1 MTSLRV
7 TRSRRWL
14 PVIFLA
20 PSMILLGCFVFYP
33 TVDAAWTS
41 LTNWNGISS
50 YSSFVGLSNYIN
62 LYHDSV
68 ARQALWNT
76 CWYTLLT
83 LPVSIALAFG
93 VALLALRSG
102 WVSRVLRLA
111 FTVPFVVSIPVVAV
125 VWVWILDPNF
135 GILNYG
141 FTLAGL
147 GKQQWLD
154 ESSMAMVAI
163 AIPSVWRQAGFF
175 MLILLAGLKGID
187 RSYLEAAALDGAG
200 FWSRTFRIVFP
211 MVSPQLFFCLVFGV
225 IDSFQVFAQVD
236 MMTQGGPLNS
246 TNVLVY
252 DLYEEGFSYFHV
264 GYACAM
270 AVVLMLGLGL
280 VTFIQ
285 RRWIGSRVFYR

>member
-7 TRSRRWL
+7 RSRRWL
-14 PVIFLA
+14 PVVFLA
-20 PSMILLGCFVFYP
+20 PSMVLLGCFVFYP

-41 LTNWNGISS
+41 LTNWNGISGS
-50 YSSFVGLSNYIN
+50 SSFVGLSNYIN
-62 LYHDSV
+62 LYHDPV
-68 ARQALWNT
+68 AWQALWNT

-111 FTVPFVVSIPVVAV
+111 FTVPFVVSIPVVSV
-125 VWVWILDPNF
+125 VWVWILDPDF
-135 GILNYG
+135 GILNYA

-147 GKQQWLD
+147 GRQQWLD
-154 ESSMAMVAI
+154 QPGMAMVAI

-187 RSYLEAAALDGAG
+187 QSYLEAAALDGAG
-200 FWSRTFRIVFP
+200 FWARTFKIVLP
-211 MVSPQLFFCLVFGV
+211 MVGPQLFFCLVFGV

-285 RRWIGSRVFYR
+285 RRWIGSKVFYG

>member
-7 TRSRRWL
+7 RSRRWL
-14 PVIFLA
+14 PAVFLA

-33 TVDAAWTS
+33 TADAAWTS

-50 YSSFVGLSNYIN
+50 YSSFVGLSNYVS
-62 LYHDSV
+62 LYHDPV

-93 VALLALRSG
+93 VALLALRTG

-111 FTVPFVVSIPVVAV
+111 FTVPFVVSIPVVSV
-125 VWVWILDPNF
+125 IWVWILDPNF
-135 GILNYG
+135 GILNYA

-147 GKQQWLD
+147 GRQQWLD
-154 ESSMAMVAI
+154 QTNMAMVAI
-163 AIPSVWRQAGFF
+163 AVPSVWRQAGFF

-187 RSYLEAAALDGAG
+187 SSYLEAAALDGAG
-200 FWSRTFRIVFP
+200 YWTRTLKIVLP
-211 MVSPQLFFCLVFGV
+211 MVSPQVFFCLVFGV

-264 GYACAM
+264 GYACAI
-270 AVVLMLGLGL
+270 AVVLMLGLGV

-285 RRWIGSRVFYR
+285 QRWVGRRVFYG

>member
-1 MTSLRV
+1 MTSIRV
-7 TRSRRWL
+7 RSRRWLL

-20 PSMILLGCFVFYP
+20 PSMILLGAFVFYP

-50 YSSFVGLSNYIN
+50 YSSFVGLSNYVN

-83 LPVSIALAFG
+83 LPISIVIAFG

-111 FTVPFVVSIPVVAV
+111 FTVPFVVSIPVVSV

-135 GILNYG
+135 GILNYA
-141 FTLAGL
+141 FSLVSL
-147 GKQQWLD
+147 GK
-154 ESSMAMVAI
+154 
-163 AIPSVWRQAGFF
+163 QAGFF

-187 RSYLEAAALDGAG
+187 PSYLEAAILDGAG
-200 FWSRTFRIVFP
+200 YWTRTFRLVLP
-211 MVSPQLFFCLVFGV
+211 LLSPQLFFCLIFGV

-270 AVVLMLGLGL
+270 AVVLMLGLGA

-285 RRWIGSRVFYR
+285 QRWVGRRVFYG

>member
-14 PVIFLA
+14 PVIYLA
-20 PSMILLGCFVFYP
+20 PSMILLGLFVFYP

-50 YSSFVGLSNYIN
+50 YSSFVGLQNYVN

-76 CWYTLLT
+76 CWYTALT

-111 FTVPFVVSIPVVAV
+111 FTVPFVVSIPVVSV

-141 FTLAGL
+141 FNLVGL

-154 ESSMAMVAI
+154 QTSMAMVGI

-187 RSYLEAAALDGAG
+187 PSYLEAAMLDGAG
-200 FWSRTFRIVFP
+200 FWTRTFRLVLP
-211 MVSPQLFFCLVFGV
+211 LLSPQLFFCLIFGV

-252 DLYEEGFSYFHV
+252 DLYQEGFSYFHV

-270 AVVLMLGLGL
+270 AVVLMLGLGA

-285 RRWIGSRVFYR
+285 QRWIGSRVFYQ

>member
-1 MTSLRV
+1 MTQVRGA
-7 TRSRRWL
+7 RSRRWL

-50 YSSFVGLSNYIN
+50 HSSFVGLRNYVDLI
-62 LYHDSV
+62 HDSV

-83 LPVSIALAFG
+83 LPASIALAFG

-111 FTVPFVVSIPVVAV
+111 FTVPFVVSIPVVSV

-141 FTLAGL
+141 LTLVGL
-147 GKQQWLD
+147 GKQDWLD
-154 ESSMAMVAI
+154 QTSTAMIGI

-187 RSYLEAAALDGAG
+187 PTYLEAAALDGAG
-200 FWSRTFRIVFP
+200 FWTRTLRLVLP
-211 MVSPQLFFCLVFGV
+211 LLSPQLFFCLIFGV

-236 MMTQGGPLNS
+236 LMTQGGPLNS

-252 DLYEEGFSYFHV
+252 DLYQEGFSYFHV
-264 GYACAM
+264 GYACAL
-270 AVVLMLGLGL
+270 AVVLMLGLGA

-285 RRWIGSRVFYR
+285 QRWIGSKVFYR

>member
-7 TRSRRWL
+7 RSRRWLL

-33 TVDAAWTS
+33 TADAAWTS

-50 YSSFVGLSNYIN
+50 SSSFVGLSNYIN
-62 LYHDSV
+62 LYHDPV

-111 FTVPFVVSIPVVAV
+111 FTVPFVVSIPVVSV
-125 VWVWILDPNF
+125 IWVWILDPNF
-135 GILNYG
+135 GILNYA
-141 FTLAGL
+141 FTLVGL
-147 GKQQWLD
+147 GRQQWLD
-154 ESSMAMVAI
+154 QSSMAMVAI

-187 RSYLEAAALDGAG
+187 ASYLEAAALDGAG
-200 FWSRTFRIVFP
+200 FWTRTFKIVLP
-211 MVSPQLFFCLVFGV
+211 MVSPQLFFCLIFGV

-285 RRWIGSRVFYR
+285 RRWIGSKVFYG

>member
-20 PSMILLGCFVFYP
+20 PSMILLGLFVFYP

-50 YSSFVGLSNYIN
+50 YSSFVGLQNYVN

-83 LPVSIALAFG
+83 LPTSIVLAFG

-111 FTVPFVVSIPVVAV
+111 FTVPLVVSIPVV
-125 VWVWILDPNF
+125 
-135 GILNYG
+135 
-141 FTLAGL
+141 
-147 GKQQWLD
+147 
-154 ESSMAMVAI
+154 
-163 AIPSVWRQAGFF
+163 
-175 MLILLAGLKGID
+175 
-187 RSYLEAAALDGAG
+187 
-200 FWSRTFRIVFP
+200 
-211 MVSPQLFFCLVFGV
+211 
-225 IDSFQVFAQVD
+225 
-236 MMTQGGPLNS
+236 
-246 TNVLVY
+246 
-252 DLYEEGFSYFHV
+252 
-264 GYACAM
+264 
-270 AVVLMLGLGL
+270 
-280 VTFIQ
+280 
-285 RRWIGSRVFYR
+285 